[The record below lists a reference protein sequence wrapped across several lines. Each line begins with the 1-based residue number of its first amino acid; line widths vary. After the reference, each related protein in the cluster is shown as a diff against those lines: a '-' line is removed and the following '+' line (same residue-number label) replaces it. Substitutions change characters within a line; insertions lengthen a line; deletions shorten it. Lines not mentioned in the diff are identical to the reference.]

1 MYGKCFARIH
11 LLGRNYLT
19 SNLLSLVFFYPS
31 MKRKVDC
38 PKCNEPVRMPG
49 SSDYE
54 KGILPNKQL
63 EQLVDAYTH
72 CRDQM
77 RESLVRLDLLEKEKS
92 LGKDNAAVGRH
103 KVVRE
108 VGKEK
113 ESRSSKRDRAM
124 VQKADYFSD
133 SDRDEDD
140 GADDEYARKLP
151 TSRLG
156 VVKPKLSQQGQHQLK
171 RKPIVNYHGLK
182 KQKLAELCRKEGLNT
197 HGNDA
202 ELKKRHS
209 DFITLYN
216 SECDSAHP
224 RSVGE
229 LREEIRNKEMAI
241 MVRRR
246 MFECIVS
253 FLADIS
259 LSDYLITRNSFFL
272 L

>member
-1 MYGKCFARIH
+1 MYWKCFARIH

-19 SNLLSLVFFYPS
+19 SNLLLALVIFHPS

-77 RESLVRLDLLEKEKS
+77 RESLVRLDLLEKEKA
-92 LGKDNAAVGRH
+92 LGMDNAAGRH

-113 ESRSSKRDRAM
+113 ESRSSKRVRTM
-124 VQKADYFSD
+124 VQKAYSSD
-133 SDRDEDD
+133 SDFDEDD
-140 GADDEYARKLP
+140 GADDAFACKIP

-156 VVKPKLSQQGQHQLK
+156 VVKQTVPQQGQHQLK
-171 RKPIVNYHGLK
+171 RKPTVNYHGLK
-182 KQKLAELCRKEGLNT
+182 KQKLAELCRKEGLDT
-197 HGNDA
+197 HGNDT

-224 RSVGE
+224 RSVGQ

-259 LSDYLITRNSFFL
+259 LSDYLITRISFFL